1 MLVDHLLKQN
11 RDVWT
16 QYVCHDFVSQLD
28 SGKLCEPAFQ
38 YYLIQDYQF
47 LIHFARS
54 YALAASKA
62 ESLVDLKHAS
72 QSMNTILNTEI
83 KLHLDYCSKW
93 GLTGVKVV
101 NSALDP
107 ACKAYIDFIFSTG
120 ALGGL
125 IETYVAMAPCMLGYA
140 QIGEKLKKSAQNQSP
155 YQSWIEM
162 YSSEEFQAAAKAEVR
177 YLNRL
182 ADEENISEIRLQN
195 LTSIFNEACR
205 LESSFWQMALDNGR
219 G

>member
-1 MLVDHLLKQN
+1 MLVDYLLEQN
-11 RDVWT
+11 RNVWKH
-16 QYVCHDFVSQLD
+16 YVCHDFISQVE
-28 SGKLCEPAFQ
+28 SGKLCEPSFQ
-38 YYLIQDYQF
+38 YYLIQDYHF

-62 ESLVDLKHAS
+62 KSLVDLKHAS
-72 QSMNTILNTEI
+72 QSINTILNTEI
-83 KLHLDYCSKW
+83 RLHLDYCSIW
-93 GLTGVKVV
+93 GLTEGEVI
-101 NSALDP
+101 NSPLDP

-140 QIGEKLKKSAQNQSP
+140 HIGQKLKQSARAQSP

-162 YSSEEFQAAAKAEVR
+162 YSSEEFQVAAQAEVK

-182 ADEENISEIRLQN
+182 ADEENISEARLQT
-195 LTSIFNEACR
+195 LASIFNEACQ
-205 LESSFWQMALDNGR
+205 LESNFWQMALDNSPS
-219 G
+219 